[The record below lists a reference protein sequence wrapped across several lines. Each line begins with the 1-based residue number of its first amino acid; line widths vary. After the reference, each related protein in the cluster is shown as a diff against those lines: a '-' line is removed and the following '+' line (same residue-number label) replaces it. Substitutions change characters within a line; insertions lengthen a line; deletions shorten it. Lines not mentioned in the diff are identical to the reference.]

1 MAAASTSLPGEPV
14 YIVDG
19 ARSPFLKAK
28 GKTGPFTAANLATS
42 VAQALLAQQNF
53 AATDFD
59 EVIVGC
65 VSPSPDETNIA
76 RVLSLRLGCGV
87 QVPAWTVQRNCA
99 SGLQAL
105 DCAATNIASGRSH
118 LVLAGGVEAM
128 SHSPVLLNELM
139 VNWLGDLTRAKKPLQ
154 KIAVFAKLRGKHLK
168 PVIGLLKGLTD
179 PVLGLSMGQ
188 TAENLAYRFNIT
200 RSLMDAFA
208 VQSHHRLAAAQTAGY
223 FDEIETVYSRNGK
236 FYQADDG
243 VRADSDIAKLAKL
256 KPVFD
261 RKFGKVTAGNSAQVT
276 DGAALLILAS
286 EKAVKEFDLPI
297 LGRVIDTQWAGIDPA
312 QMGLGPAHAMAP
324 LLTRNNLKI
333 DDIDY
338 WEINEAFA
346 AQVIACVE
354 AWKSDAYCQQELG
367 LDKALGEI
375 NSERL
380 NVDGG
385 GISIGHPVGA
395 SGARIVLHLLNTLKR
410 TETKRGIASLCI
422 GGGQGGA
429 MLVERI
435 AE

>member
-14 YIVDG
+14 YIVAG

-53 AATDFD
+53 AASDFD

-76 RVLSLRLGCGV
+76 RVLSLRLGCGD

-139 VNWLGDLTRAKKPLQ
+139 VNWLGDLARAKKPLK

-200 RSLMDAFA
+200 RSVMDTFA

-346 AQVIACVE
+346 AQVIACIE